1 MIDASR
7 VKPLSYVPSP
17 RAGDYVLYWMQASHR
32 TRFNQALD
40 YAAERANEL
49 NLPLVVCFGL
59 MDDYPEANLRHYVF
73 MLQGLRDV
81 QAALKK
87 RGILF
92 VIRRGQP
99 WQVAAEL
106 AGRAALAVTDCG
118 YLRHQKLWRA
128 SFAKQAKCSV
138 IQIESDVV
146 VPVAV
151 ASSKQEFAARTFRP
165 KIHKVW
171 QPYLKAHKAVPIKRS
186 SFSLDIA
193 SDINLSDPVAAA
205 ETLKVDRSVPAS
217 PRFVGGEVEAQRRL
231 KTFCTHALKNYAEGR
246 SEPAG
251 NGCSYLSPYLHFGH
265 ISPVDIALAA
275 QNADAPAADRDAF
288 IEELIVRRELAVNFV
303 NYCEHYDTYAGLPAW
318 ARATLKKHA
327 NDEHEWVYSLT
338 QLESAR
344 THDEFWNAA
353 QREMTSTG
361 YMHNNMRMYWGKKI
375 LEWSP
380 TPEDAYVRILTLN
393 NRYFLD
399 GRDPNAYTNVA
410 WIFGLHDRPWGPER
424 SIFGLV
430 RYMNAAGL
438 ARKFDMRRY
447 VEMW

>member
-1 MIDASR
+1 MIDHSR
-7 VKPLSYVPSP
+7 IQILADKPP
-17 RAGDYVLYWMQASHR
+17 RAGEYVLYWMQASQR

-81 QAALKK
+81 QAALEK
-87 RGILF
+87 RGIRF

-99 WQVAAEL
+99 WKVAAEL
-106 AGRAALAVTDCG
+106 ADRAALAVTDCG

-128 SFAKQAKCSV
+128 SFAKQAKCRV
-138 IQIESDVV
+138 MQIESDVV

-151 ASSKQEFAARTFRP
+151 ASGKQEFAARTIRP
-165 KIHKVW
+165 KIHKIW
-171 QPYLKAHKAVPIKRS
+171 QSYLKAPKEVPIKRS
-186 SFSLDIA
+186 ALSFNIA
-193 SDINLSDPVAAA
+193 SDINLSDPLAAA
-205 ETLKVDRSVPAS
+205 KMLKLDQSVPPS
-217 PRFVGGEVEAQRRL
+217 TRFVGGELEAQRRL
-231 KTFCTHALKNYAEGR
+231 KNFCTHALKNYAEGR
-246 SEPAG
+246 REPAG
-251 NGCSYLSPYLHFGH
+251 EGCSYLSPYLHFGN
-265 ISPVDIALAA
+265 ISPLDIVLAA
-275 QNADAPAADRDAF
+275 QKADAPAADRDAF

-303 NYCEHYDTYAGLPAW
+303 NYCEQYDTYAGLPAW

-327 NDEHEWVYSLT
+327 TDERDWVYSLT

-361 YMHNNMRMYWGKKI
+361 YMHNCMRMYWGKKI
-375 LEWSP
+375 LEWLP

-424 SIFGLV
+424 PIFGLV
-430 RYMNAAGL
+430 RFMNAAGL
-438 ARKFDMRRY
+438 DRKFDMKRY